1 MTQTVEK
8 YGANQVQ
15 DRIHTIRGQRVILDS
30 DLAHVYGVTTKV
42 LNQTVKRNA
51 DKFPADFMFQLTPQ
65 EVKNMWSQS
74 VTTSQ
79 RFRSP
84 KYRHLAFTEHGA
96 LMAATVLNSP
106 AAIQMSVFVVRAFVR
121 MREVLT
127 DTREL
132 SRKLHALEREVKARL
147 DGHDA
152 AIVDVLRRILDMID
166 PPPAPEPPRKKIGF
180 QAKER
185 RAKYR
190 TKRVRRQ

>member
-1 MTQTVEK
+1 MTQAVEK
-8 YGANQVQ
+8 YDADGVQ
-15 DRIHTIRGQRVILDS
+15 DRIYAIRGQRVILDS
-30 DLAHVYGVTTKV
+30 DLAQVYGVNTKS
-42 LNQTVKRNA
+42 LNQAVKRNA

-65 EVKNMWSQS
+65 EVTNMWSQS

-84 KYRHLAFTEHGA
+84 KYRPLAFTEHGA
-96 LMAATVLNSP
+96 IMAATVLNSGR
-106 AAIQMSVFVVRAFVR
+106 AIEMSVFVVRAFVR
-121 MREVLT
+121 MREALT

-132 SRKLHALEREVKARL
+132 ARKLAVLEREVKARL

-166 PPPAPEPPRKKIGF
+166 PPPTPEPPRKKIGF
-180 QAKER
+180 AAKER
-185 RAKYR
+185 QAKYR